1 MLVTSLKTIM
11 KQKQMSNIE
20 KMEQLK
26 KHFKT
31 LKLRAILI
39 WLAVNVVVD
48 ILSFL
53 FLSIEIT
60 IFTVIITFII
70 SAMIMINYLNRL
82 DKIRITQETLLLED
96 TPVGRLK
103 F

>member
-1 MLVTSLKTIM
+1 M

-39 WLAVNVVVD
+39 WLSVNVVVD
-48 ILSFL
+48 TLSFL

-60 IFTVIITFII
+60 IFSVIITFII

>member
-1 MLVTSLKTIM
+1 M

-48 ILSFL
+48 TLSFL

-82 DKIRITQETLLLED
+82 DKIRITQGTLLLED